1 MQHPLDLNLEAARD
15 AFAECNTPYAAG
27 KRVFMARHRE
37 IKRKYSASN
46 PDNYSPSDMV
56 TIAASSATMVVT
68 LYLLQHYKYK
78 ASATDL
84 LLAVTGVWKTAA
96 EKLSRKL
103 RSELARKVIRHFASI
118 N

>member
-1 MQHPLDLNLEAARD
+1 MQHDLDFNLDSARD

-37 IKRKYSASN
+37 IKRKYAASN
-46 PDNYSPSDMV
+46 PDNYSPADIL

-68 LYLLQHYKYK
+68 MYLLQHHKYK
-78 ASATDL
+78 VSAADL
-84 LLAVTGVWKTAA
+84 LLSVTGVWKSAA
-96 EKLSRKL
+96 EKLDRKI
-103 RSELARKVIRHFASI
+103 RSELVRKVIRHFASV

>member
-1 MQHPLDLNLEAARD
+1 MNHNLDINLEAARD

-37 IKRKYSASN
+37 IKRKYAASN
-46 PDNYSPSDMV
+46 PDNYSPADIL

-68 LYLLQHYKYK
+68 LYLLQHHKYK
-78 ASATDL
+78 VSAADL
-84 LLAVTGVWKTAA
+84 LLSVTGVWKSAA
-96 EKLSRKL
+96 EKLSREL
-103 RSELARKVIRHFASI
+103 RSELARKVIRDFASV